1 MRAELSLIT
10 ITIQQQDEKNSI
22 ICNAPMPD
30 PFLLASDG
38 MLPMAPLHSLQWT
51 RGLVWLFL
59 LSNSLI
65 ALSFFALLS
74 AIALLIRRRAD
85 VRFGWRMRLVS
96 SLIFSIGIAYM
107 LEIWSIWHPNLWLEG
122 IVDALIGVLMLT
134 CTTILWRMMP
144 AFLAIPNPRELETA
158 NRELQN
164 EIAERNRTE
173 RSLRASE
180 MNFRSMLDGVRDY
193 AILMLDPEGHVT
205 TWNHAAQTIKGY
217 SAEEIMGQHFSIFYP
232 EEAREEGMPQQL
244 LDVARSVGRCEDDN
258 WRVRK
263 DGTRFWANVI
273 ITAMRD
279 PEGKLHG
286 FLKVTRD
293 MTERRRMEEVT
304 RLNIELSRSNEELRQ
319 FAKIAAHDLQ
329 EPLRAIEGYASLIDR
344 RYKGKLDKDFNEFIE
359 FIIDGSSR
367 MADQI
372 QSVLVHSRVRTEEKE
387 LALIDCHKV
396 LKEVIVNLKL
406 SIQESQTRI
415 QMEEL
420 PTIVANRAELV
431 QLFQNLLSNAIK
443 FRREES
449 PLVRVSA
456 TEDDEYWKFCVEDNG
471 IGISPRYTEK
481 IFSMFSRLHSR
492 SRYSGTGI
500 GLAIC
505 QKIVESHGGKIW
517 CESKSKSGSKF
528 FFTLPKDRSKGRSSD
543 DAKSN

>member
-1 MRAELSLIT
+1 
-10 ITIQQQDEKNSI
+10 
-22 ICNAPMPD
+22 
-30 PFLLASDG
+30 
-38 MLPMAPLHSLQWT
+38 
-51 RGLVWLFL
+51 
-59 LSNSLI
+59 
-65 ALSFFALLS
+65 
-74 AIALLIRRRAD
+74 
-85 VRFGWRMRLVS
+85 
-96 SLIFSIGIAYM
+96 
-107 LEIWSIWHPNLWLEG
+107 
-122 IVDALIGVLMLT
+122 
-134 CTTILWRMMP
+134 MP

-449 PLVRVSA
+449 PLVRASA